1 MSDDNKTNAGV
12 ARSCKMAEWSSSFLG
27 KNSIFVFW
35 RTVFNKKIIMIASTN
50 EKRSPEK
57 SVSATP
63 TLKLDDF
70 DGSVVDAT
78 KIFPD

>member
-1 MSDDNKTNAGV
+1 MQELPEVVKWLNGV
-12 ARSCKMAEWSSSFLG
+12 PHSLGRIQFLFSG
-27 KNSIFVFW
+27 ELFSI
-35 RTVFNKKIIMIASTN
+35 KKIIVIASTN

-57 SVSATP
+57 SVCATP